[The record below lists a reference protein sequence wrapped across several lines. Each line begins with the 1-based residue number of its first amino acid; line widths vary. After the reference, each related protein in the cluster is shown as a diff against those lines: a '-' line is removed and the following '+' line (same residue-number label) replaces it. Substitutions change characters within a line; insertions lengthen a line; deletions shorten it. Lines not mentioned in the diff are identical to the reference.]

1 MFYFSR
7 HPSGTV
13 EWSMNCTSEHCS
25 GFARY
30 ITFLKCNWA
39 TRAAWL
45 AEEASVY
52 LAGHEHSGVEGG
64 RGTGIHMTKSM
75 VLSSRV

>member
-1 MFYFSR
+1 
-7 HPSGTV
+7 
-13 EWSMNCTSEHCS
+13 MNCTSEHCS

-39 TRAAWL
+39 MRAAWL

-64 RGTGIHMTKSM
+64 QGHWNSDDKIHGIVEQGVGAAVAPPNDGCSC
-75 VLSSRV
+75 R